1 MTQRPLGA
9 SSFDFDGI
17 YSSKRIENAFYIDLE
32 PKQRHVMLLNSFI
45 RLIDWFDLETFLFI
59 FSYNG
64 YNYNT
69 DTFASVHFTFERTKE
84 GKVSTYPKIC
94 VLASLD
100 EVKYVFDF
108 TASISS
114 PDKLKSILF
123 FYCKYYIFS

>member
-32 PKQRHVMLLNSFI
+32 PKQRH
-45 RLIDWFDLETFLFI
+45 
-59 FSYNG
+59 G